1 MTRLGIGTYA
11 FAWSIGV
18 PGYEQP
24 RQPMDAIDFVQRCA
38 ELGVKVVQ
46 IADNIPLH
54 ELSDESLD
62 TLYTEVQRFG
72 ISVEVGTRG
81 IAHEHQRRYLA
92 LAKRFDSP
100 LLRVVIDT
108 ADHHP
113 DPPEVIDT
121 LKSIMPEFRAA
132 NVILAIENHDRFE
145 ARQLANIVEQVGG
158 DHIGVCLDTVNSFG
172 ALEGPE
178 VVIDVLGSHVVNL
191 HVKDFR
197 IERAGHNMGFDLYG
211 TPAGKGMLDVPWVM
225 SQLDRFDRD
234 YNAIL
239 ELWPAPEADMEVT
252 CAKEQA
258 WAEESMN
265 YLRTL
270 IKD

>member
-18 PGYEQP
+18 SGYEQP
-24 RQPMDAIDFVQRCA
+24 REKMDAMGFVQHCA
-38 ELGVKVVQ
+38 ELGVKIVQ
-46 IADNIPLH
+46 IADNVPLH
-54 ELSDESLD
+54 EMSGAELD
-62 TLYTEVQRFG
+62 ALHAEVERLG
-72 ISVEVGTRG
+72 MSVEVGTRG
-81 IAHEHQRRYLA
+81 IAHDHLRRYLEFA
-92 LAKRFDSP
+92 TRFGP
-100 LLRVVIDT
+100 PFLRVVIDT

-121 LKSIMPEFRAA
+121 LRGIMPEFEKA
-132 NVILAIENHDRFE
+132 NVILAIENHDRFK
-145 ARQLANIVEQVGG
+145 AQQLVGIVQQVGG

-178 VVIDVLGSHVVNL
+178 LVVETLGRYVVNL
-191 HVKDFR
+191 HVKDFY

-211 TPAGKGMLDVPWVM
+211 TPAGKGMLDVPWLM
-225 SQLDRFDRD
+225 SRLDGFGCN

-239 ELWPAPEADMEVT
+239 ELWPAPEADMEAT
-252 CAKEQA
+252 CAKERA
-258 WAEESMN
+258 WVKESVD